1 MIKIDNLEL
10 RNLEEQVLKNK
21 DDITYIMNEQ
31 GVLNQFGI
39 KVVGQ
44 VAYLQELPSV
54 SDYKLDNENWEYGD
68 TYAVGLSAPY
78 SLYVLTRANQEN
90 VQDYWFNIGQF
101 PAIGPKGEPGEAA
114 DITVDS
120 TVTTPPGSLAR
131 VENIGDKNHSKLVF
145 YIPSGK
151 KGDQGITP
159 TVKIGT
165 VTSGDYANVTNS
177 GTDTDVILDMVLQR
191 GPKGDSIKGDPGD
204 SFKIIGTL
212 DNTNQLPAPTEAIRS
227 NAYLIADSTGRKH
240 LWVITGS
247 EELLWTDAGAI
258 TGVPG
263 QAATVTVGG
272 VTTLPAGSQAT
283 VENAGNP
290 NECVLNF
297 GIPRGADGQAA
308 TITIESTT
316 TLPPG
321 SQASVY
327 NRGSSNNSVLQF
339 YIPRGEKGEKGDSA
353 QAITITSSASATSG
367 TLTEEQLTTL
377 QASDQNYIIFNNE
390 IYRLED
396 KQSDSGFLIYS
407 HTGQDSTKTMF
418 IKEISINISTRG
430 WVLSKLQPQAYNA
443 NTIIG
448 TTAGESSNYVI
459 NTNSFRIE
467 SGVPVWEA
475 ARSHT
480 QTVTFPTPFTSAPT
494 VTVTAFGVDKT
505 HTSNVCGLAWVTAE
519 GFQFSVYGHGN
530 NDKSIGAHW
539 IAIGK

>member
-145 YIPSGK
+145 YIPS
-151 KGDQGITP
+151 
-159 TVKIGT
+159 
-165 VTSGDYANVTNS
+165 
-177 GTDTDVILDMVLQR
+177 
-191 GPKGDSIKGDPGD
+191 
-204 SFKIIGTL
+204 
-212 DNTNQLPAPTEAIRS
+212 
-227 NAYLIADSTGRKH
+227 
-240 LWVITGS
+240 
-247 EELLWTDAGAI
+247 
-258 TGVPG
+258 
-263 QAATVTVGG
+263 
-272 VTTLPAGSQAT
+272 
-283 VENAGNP
+283 
-290 NECVLNF
+290 
-297 GIPRGADGQAA
+297 
-308 TITIESTT
+308 
-316 TLPPG
+316 
-321 SQASVY
+321 
-327 NRGSSNNSVLQF
+327 
-339 YIPRGEKGEKGDSA
+339 GEKGEKGDSA

-494 VTVTAFGVDKT
+494 VTITAFGVDKT